1 MGFWGLFL
9 LARTDLPLSG
19 LPAVAAVGVPC
30 TDRRLGDGWRLGQM
44 HMGDDVYDSAELAHD
59 TVRDTAAPALAMYVV
74 DSDYAEVSC
83 DSPHEVRHT
92 FLLNHEA
99 ALGYLMPAT
108 ASTPCSPPS
117 ASHPPTTRP
126 CQPAEPGAAVQVR
139 RVARRRPEDQ
149 SRTVTERV
157 GSRVTSSR
165 NASTYDAW
173 SGAQVGW
180 GRRSSPT

>member
-9 LARTDLPLSG
+9 LARSDAPLSE

-30 TDRRLGDGWRLGQM
+30 TDHRLGDGWRLGQM
-44 HMGDDVYDSAELAHD
+44 RMGDDAYDPADLAHD

-99 ALGYLMPAT
+99 ALGYLMPWDE
-108 ASTPCSPPS
+108 PPPPPPPPS
-117 ASHPPTTRP
+117 ATVAELRRWASEAGTTASADALAAALPESPGPFGDGVDALLAALGIPPAGD
-126 CQPAEPGAAVQVR
+126 PA
-139 RVARRRPEDQ
+139 
-149 SRTVTERV
+149 T
-157 GSRVTSSR
+157 
-165 NASTYDAW
+165 
-173 SGAQVGW
+173 
-180 GRRSSPT
+180 PTG